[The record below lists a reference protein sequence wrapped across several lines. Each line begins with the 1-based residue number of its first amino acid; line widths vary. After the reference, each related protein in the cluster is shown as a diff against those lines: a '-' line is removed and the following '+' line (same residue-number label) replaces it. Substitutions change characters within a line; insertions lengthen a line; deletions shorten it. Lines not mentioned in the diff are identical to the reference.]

1 MALTLPHTDFS
12 ARTGAAVVCWLIA
25 VVLLALE
32 VLRLTGG
39 DVHWKWLIA
48 LSTAWP
54 LVVIP
59 GLLVIIGAALLRHRV
74 LGIAAIAVLFV
85 VASAWWP
92 CWTGAAGSGPKDG
105 TSIRVLALNVEYS
118 NDTGAAASGQ
128 IKANDPDIVVLSEL
142 SPLTLRHLDLRQY
155 RYRWERPQSNAFGQG
170 VYSRWP
176 LSAETV
182 WTVGGLSMAELT
194 VTTPAGA
201 VRLFQVHT
209 TAPQSASSIRIWSA
223 QLKELR
229 SRMNAAKLPIIAA
242 GDFNASHWDASYTD
256 VLGGSRRI
264 LDAGA
269 GHGYGATWP
278 SGRKWIPPVFALDHV
293 LVSKGI
299 GVQHFRVLSPMG
311 SDHRGIIADLKVP
324 RSH

>member
-1 MALTLPHTDFS
+1 VGFTIA
-12 ARTGAAVVCWLIA
+12 CWLIA
-25 VVLLALE
+25 AVLLALE
-32 VLRLTGG
+32 LLRLGG
-39 DVHWKWLIA
+39 ADVHSTWLIA

-54 LVVIP
+54 LVVTP
-59 GLLVIIGAALLRHRV
+59 GLLVIVGAAALRRKALGVAAVALLF
-74 LGIAAIAVLFV
+74 I

-105 TSIRVLALNVEYS
+105 RAIRVLALNVQYS
-118 NDTGAAASGQ
+118 NDTGAAASRQ
-128 IKANDPDIVVLSEL
+128 IAANNPDIVVLSEL
-142 SPLTLRHLDLRQY
+142 SPLTLGRLDLHQY
-155 RYRWERPQSNAFGQG
+155 RYKWERPRGNAFGQG

-176 LSAETV
+176 LTDESI

-194 VTTPAGA
+194 VTTLEGA

-209 TAPQSASSIRIWSA
+209 TAPKDASSIRIWAA

-229 SRMNAAKLPIIAA
+229 SRMNAEKLPIIAA

-256 VLGGSRRI
+256 VLGGPRHI

-269 GHGYGATWP
+269 GHGLAATWP
-278 SGRKWIPPVFALDHV
+278 SGRKWLPPVFALDHV

-299 GVQHFRVLSPMG
+299 GVRHFRVLSPMG
-311 SDHRGIIADLKVP
+311 SDHRGIVADLKVP

>member
-1 MALTLPHTDFS
+1 LPRADFS
-12 ARTGAAVVCWLIA
+12 LRGAVAVVCWLI
-25 VVLLALE
+25 VIVLLTLE

-39 DVHWKWLIA
+39 DVHSKWLIA

-74 LGIAAIAVLFV
+74 LGVAAAAVLFI

-92 CWTGAAGSGPKDG
+92 CWTGAAGGGPGDA
-105 TSIRVLALNVEYS
+105 TSVRVLSLNVQYS
-118 NDTGAAASGQ
+118 NDTGAAASRQ
-128 IKANDPDIVVLSEL
+128 ITSNNPDIVVLSEL
-142 SPLTLRHLDLRQY
+142 SPLTLSHLDLRQF
-155 RYRWERPQSNAFGQG
+155 RYKWERPQRNAFGQG

-176 LSAETV
+176 LSAETI

-209 TAPQSASSIRIWSA
+209 TAPQNASSIRIWSA

-229 SRMNAAKLPIIAA
+229 SRMNAEKLPIIAA

-256 VLGGSRRI
+256 VLGGPRKI

-269 GHGYGATWP
+269 GHGFAATWP
-278 SGRKWIPPVFALDHV
+278 SGRKWLPPVFALDHV
-293 LVSKGI
+293 LVSKGM

-311 SDHRGIIADLKVP
+311 SDHRAIVADLKVP
-324 RSH
+324 GSH